1 MIIAMEIQ
9 GLSKS
14 GQELYLFL
22 SSKITMM
29 IGRLLK
35 DGIDG
40 GVDITLDPNFY
51 FSTHYHLF

>member
-9 GLSKS
+9 GLSKN

-40 GVDITLDPNFY
+40 VWI
-51 FSTHYHLF
+51 